1 MRQDDVTRLTV
12 KSVEEPFSD
21 VFIRQMAETRKN
33 PLLQF
38 PRILLD
44 CLQHVAAVIRFD
56 DDRCATTKSFRHQ
69 SRNAAKIHGRCDL
82 HSVMRGGKAEIVH
95 CIVRHREWMK
105 VDLADTE
112 VPA

>member
-1 MRQDDVTRLTV
+1 MTRLTV

-56 DDRCATTKSFRHQ
+56 HDRCATTKPLRHQ
-69 SRNAAKIHGRCDL
+69 SRDAAKVHRRGNL
-82 HSVMRGGKAEIVH
+82 HSFMCGGKAEIIHRIVGH
-95 CIVRHREWMK
+95 CERMK
-105 VDLADTE
+105 LDLADTK
-112 VPA
+112 VST

>member
-1 MRQDDVTRLTV
+1 MRQDDVMRRTV

-56 DDRCATTKSFRHQ
+56 HDRCATTKPLRRQ
-69 SRNAAKIHGRCDL
+69 SRDAAKVHRRGYL
-82 HSVMRGGKAEIVH
+82 HSFMCGGNAEIIH
-95 CIVRHREWMK
+95 RIVGPCERMK
-105 VDLADTE
+105 VYLAATN
-112 VPA
+112 VST

>member
-21 VFIRQMAETRKN
+21 VFIRKMAQPRKN

-56 DDRCATTKSFRHQ
+56 YDRCATTKPLRHQ
-69 SRNAAKIHGRCDL
+69 SRDAAKVHRRGNL
-82 HSVMRGGKAEIVH
+82 HSVMCGGKAEIIHRIVGH
-95 CIVRHREWMK
+95 CERMK
-105 VDLADTE
+105 VDLADTK
-112 VPA
+112 VST